1 MNGLS
6 SFAGEGLAI
15 DYGEI
20 GYGQSFGEN
29 VVIISAGRGSL
40 NRQKKR
46 RENIS
51 LDSKDGGEC
60 LVDLQIG

>member
-1 MNGLS
+1 LGFL
-6 SFAGEGLAI
+6 GR
-15 DYGEI
+15 D
-20 GYGQSFGEN
+20 GQSFGEN

-51 LDSKDGGEC
+51 LASMNGGEEFEGDE
-60 LVDLQIG
+60 LGGLMG